1 MDIKQRLLSDIKGA
15 MKAQDSLRLSTLRL
29 LSAEIK
35 NKEIDLRRELND
47 EEVLTQLTSQIKKR
61 KEAIG
66 LFEKGGRDD
75 LIEKERRE
83 QAILESY
90 LPAQASEEELRS
102 RIAEVVESTGAQG
115 LKDLGKV
122 MKVLVAEFKGKAD
135 SGFIKDLASG
145 ILGK

>member
-1 MDIKQRLLSDIKGA
+1 MDIKQTLLSDIKGA
-15 MKAQDSLRLSTLRL
+15 MKARDSLRLNTLRL

-35 NKEIDLRRELND
+35 NKEIDLRRELNN
-47 EEVLTQLTSQIKKR
+47 EEVLAQLASQIKKR

-75 LIEKERRE
+75 LIDKERQE
-83 QAILESY
+83 LAILESY
-90 LPAQASEEELRS
+90 LPAQVSEEELRRRVS
-102 RIAEVVESTGAQG
+102 EVVQSTGAQG
-115 LKDLGKV
+115 MKDLGKV